1 MAIGLVGSVLQS
13 FGPTTESSGTGSGS
27 GGIPP
32 PSPVLSVSLGDD
44 GEAVFTISGGA
55 SGATNT
61 LYLMEPEGETWVEYS
76 GRMGNGT
83 ITETLYAGRW
93 FAYVESELE
102 GVSLSNVIVF
112 RVVGESD
119 AELGHSPAYVLRTL
133 LIELGVGVE
142 PIIGNTTTAWQA
154 FTSNEPDLPD
164 NCITTT
170 DTAGRL
176 DGRLA
181 ISGETVEHYGVQI
194 KIRSS
199 DFHVGWRKANE
210 ISTVLD
216 EAVYDETLVID
227 SAQYQIHAVTKS
239 GGIANLGRDRP
250 NGNRSLFTLN
260 VTIDIQRIS

>member
-1 MAIGLVGSVLQS
+1 MMAVGLVGSVLQS
-13 FGPTTESSGTGSGS
+13 FGPASGS
-27 GGIPP
+27 GGLPP
-32 PSPVLSVSLGDD
+32 PAPLLSVSLGDD
-44 GEAVFTISGGA
+44 GEAVFTISGGD

-61 LYLMEPEGETWVEYS
+61 LYLMEPEGETWTEYS
-76 GRMGNGT
+76 DRVGNGT

-93 FAYVESELE
+93 FAYVESVLD
-102 GVSLSNVIVF
+102 GTSVSNVIVF
-112 RVVGESD
+112 RVVEASD
-119 AELGHSPAYVLRTL
+119 AQLGHSPAYVLRTL
-133 LIELGVGVE
+133 LIELGVAVE
-142 PIIGNTTTAWQA
+142 PIIGNETTSWQA

-164 NCITTT
+164 DCITTT

-199 DFHVGWRKANE
+199 VFHDGWQKANE

-216 EAVYDETLVID
+216 DSVYQEALVID
-227 SAQYQIHAVTKS
+227 SSQYLIHAVTKS

>member
-1 MAIGLVGSVLQS
+1 MAVGLVGSVLQS
-13 FGPTTESSGTGSGS
+13 FGPTGS
-27 GGIPP
+27 GGGLPP
-32 PSPVLSVSLGDD
+32 PSPVLSVSVGED

-55 SGATNT
+55 SGSTNT
-61 LYLMEPEGETWVEYS
+61 LFLMEPEEDGWSEYS
-76 GRMGNGT
+76 DRVGNGT

-93 FAYVESELE
+93 FAYVESELD
-102 GVSLSNVIVF
+102 GVSISNVLVF
-112 RVVGESD
+112 RVVGVSD

-133 LIELGVGVE
+133 LVELGVAVE
-142 PIIGNTTTAWQA
+142 PIVGNTTTSWQA

-164 NCITTT
+164 DCITTT
-170 DTAGRL
+170 DTSGRL

-194 KIRSS
+194 RIRSS
-199 DFHVGWRKANE
+199 VFHEGWRKANE

-216 EAVYDETLVID
+216 EAVYNEALVID
-227 SAQYQIHAVTKS
+227 SAQYLIHAVTKS

-250 NGNRSLFTLN
+250 SGNRSLFTLN